1 MTRKITPHKG
11 NRIVRLHTLATV
23 ATANQ
28 IQLILAQRSAATGKR
43 YSLADWIAEKAAE
56 EVVIIAA
63 TPTRQPPRTT
73 Q

>member
-1 MTRKITPHKG
+1 MNRKITPHKG

-28 IQLILAQRSAATGKR
+28 IQLILAQRAAATGKR

-56 EVVIIAA
+56 DAAVIA
-63 TPTRQPPRTT
+63 TTPAW
-73 Q
+73 